1 MVRILSLLLA
11 VALAPVPGIE
21 KSHPRMAVSVI
32 AVTPGHDPI
41 PGVTISL
48 CPEGKTEGCIY
59 RSSGPYGS
67 IRFDD
72 IAPARYIVRAEAA
85 GFLPTM
91 VGPLRFDEVS
101 RGRMRIPDLVL
112 LMNPV
117 AVY

>member
-1 MVRILSLLLA
+1 VVRILSLLLA
-11 VALAPVPGIE
+11 VALLPVPGIE
-21 KSHPRMAVSVI
+21 KSRPRMAVSVV
-32 AVTPGHDPI
+32 AVTPSHDPI

-48 CPEGKTEGCIY
+48 CPEGKTEGCSY
-59 RSSGPYGS
+59 RSTGPYGG

-72 IAPARYIVRAEAA
+72 IAPGRYIVRAEAA

-101 RGRMRIPDLVL
+101 RGHMRIPDLFL

>member
-1 MVRILSLLLA
+1 VVRLLSVLLA
-11 VALAPVPGIE
+11 LALLPVPGIE
-21 KSHPRMAVSVI
+21 RSRPRMAVSVV

-41 PGVTISL
+41 PGVTVSL
-48 CPEGKTEGCIY
+48 CPEGKEQGCVY
-59 RSSGPYGS
+59 RSTGPYGG

-72 IAPARYIVRAEAA
+72 IAPARYTVRAEAA
-85 GFLPTM
+85 GFLPTT

-117 AVY
+117 TVF